1 MISMGTK
8 LVSLYEQLSLQY
20 NTISNA
26 SKGLIV
32 TKKWINAVM
41 VMLVQI
47 VIYHV
52 VTKLDA
58 TTGFVKMSKIMTVKH
73 RLPVRDRM
81 INFRVDYPYEI
92 YCDCGTSG
100 YTGEE
105 CDIECLNGHYD
116 STILGYRIQNLG
128 RKFHFLL

>member
-8 LVSLYEQLSLQY
+8 LMSLYEQFSLQY
-20 NTISNA
+20 NSLSNA

-41 VMLVQI
+41 VMSVQI

-58 TTGFVKMSKIMTVKH
+58 TTGFVKMSKTMTVKH
-73 RLPVRDRM
+73 RLPAQSETV
-81 INFRVDYPYEI
+81 
-92 YCDCGTSG
+92 
-100 YTGEE
+100 
-105 CDIECLNGHYD
+105 
-116 STILGYRIQNLG
+116 
-128 RKFHFLL
+128 